1 MAELVDALDSKSGS
15 LRRVRV
21 RFPSRPP
28 FYMKVAIFTDVFLEV
43 PGGIPSSIVA
53 QREYLAKNGIS
64 SIVFCPAT
72 PRSKVPEGVFAVPS
86 FKFLRPG
93 GAPFSKRISKVKK
106 AILKAYPEFDFDL
119 VHVHY
124 EAACSLAGMQ
134 LAREFKKPLIQTMHG
149 REDVAAETNIPHPL
163 KTVGGALLCR
173 LHKFGVPHPLKVK
186 RDDYLAPTVC
196 QAKMWTLMVNHANF
210 ADAVITP
217 SKHFKDKLQHYGV
230 SQPFYVI
237 SNAISDEVLKTNF
250 KEAGMNYDKPK
261 TREYNGDEP
270 LKLFWNSR
278 VSKEKRIMPFLKAL
292 TLTKASF
299 EMEVYGD
306 GNDLSKAKKYAA
318 SHQLK
323 VKFYGRIDHK
333 KMLERMYEADLA
345 VVASYGF
352 DNQPMTI
359 LEAVSMG
366 LPTLVCDPDLMEVT
380 GEGGLLTSDSSS
392 EAMAKALDELYL
404 HPGRLKELSQK
415 CLDDRTRVLQSVQI
429 NKLIELYKFLVK

>member
-1 MAELVDALDSKSGS
+1 
-15 LRRVRV
+15 
-21 RFPSRPP
+21 
-28 FYMKVAIFTDVFLEV
+28 MKVAIFTDVFLDV

-64 SIVFCPAT
+64 STVFCPAT
-72 PRSKVPEGVFAVPS
+72 PGSKVPEGVFAVPS
-86 FKFLRPG
+86 YKFLRPG

-149 REDVAAETNIPHPL
+149 REDVAAETNIPHPF

-173 LHKFGVPHPLKVK
+173 LHKCGVPHPVK
-186 RDDYLAPTVC
+186 IRRDNYLAPTIC

-217 SKHFKDKLQHYGV
+217 SHHFKEKLQHYGV
-230 SQPFYVI
+230 SKPFYVI
-237 SNAISDEVLKTNF
+237 SNAISDEVLKDSF
-250 KEAGMNYDKPK
+250 REAGVDYDKPK
-261 TREYNGDEP
+261 TREYDGKSP

-278 VSKEKRIMPFLKAL
+278 VSKEKRIMPFLEAL
-292 TLTKASF
+292 TLTKTPF

-306 GNDLSKAKKYAA
+306 GNDLNRAKKYVRK
-318 SHQLK
+318 HNLK
-323 VKFYGRIDHK
+323 VKFYGRIDHM
-333 KMLERMYEADLA
+333 KMLERMSKAELA
-345 VVASYGF
+345 VVVSYGF

-366 LPTLVCDPDLMEVT
+366 LPTLISDPDLLEVT
-380 GEGGLLTSDSSS
+380 GKGGLLASSPS
-392 EAMAKALDELYL
+392 PGAMAKALDELSI
-404 HPGRLKELSQK
+404 HPEKLKELSQK
-415 CLDDRTRVLQSVQI
+415 CLDDRERVLQSVQI
-429 NKLIELYKFLVK
+429 KKLIKLFNPGREAS